1 MTSDNKGLLLL
12 LIMPVNFLPLRNQ
25 VSDVETCENV
35 TSSRPSLSVNEN
47 IELSLLVNELD
58 DRIVSWVSELLIS
71 QDAGPSESD
80 SVQLKCI

>member
-1 MTSDNKGLLLL
+1 
-12 LIMPVNFLPLRNQ
+12 MPVNFLPLRNQ

-35 TSSRPSLSVNEN
+35 TSSRPSLSVNKN
-47 IELSLLVNELD
+47 VELSLLVNELD
-58 DRIVSWVSELLIS
+58 DRIVSWVYELPIS